1 MVYVLERALAVA
13 KRRRWYRLALVL
25 IGLAGLATFI
35 VLDVMPFASG

>member
-35 VLDVMPFASG
+35 VLDVMLFASG